1 MAENVVKM
9 NTNLADKERKVSAS
23 KRLGDFLSKNRIVLL
38 ILLCVI
44 VLGFI
49 AYAVTLSVYSASVK
63 KNLGVIETIEFSLTK
78 DAAEL
83 EESVISARQDTAL
96 SNLEPYLKK
105 GGIVGARAEMLA
117 ADIHMQRKDWNAARD
132 LWLDAAAK
140 RKGTYLA
147 SVCNFNA
154 ASCSEEL
161 GDTEAA
167 LEYYAKVCDDKNF
180 VDRSRAYF
188 NAGRIKESLG
198 DFEGAA
204 DLYGQIASLEYSSD
218 TWNDLAQTR
227 LVLLRAEGKIQ

>member
-9 NTNLADKERKVSAS
+9 NKNLSDKEKKASAS
-23 KRLGDFLSKNRIVLL
+23 KRLSDFLSNNRVVLL
-38 ILLCVI
+38 VVLCV
-44 VLGFI
+44 VVVGFI
-49 AYAVTLSVYSASVK
+49 AYAVSLSAYSASVK

-83 EESVISARQDTAL
+83 NESAISARQDTAL
-96 SNLEPYLKK
+96 SDVEPYLKK
-105 GGIVGARAEMLA
+105 GGIVGARADMLA
-117 ADIHMQRKDWNAARD
+117 ADIYMQRKDWNAART
-132 LWLDAAAK
+132 LWLNAAAK

-161 GDTEAA
+161 GDNEAA
-167 LEYYAKVCDDKNF
+167 LECYAKVFDDKDF
-180 VDRSRAYF
+180 VDRSRACF

-204 DLYGQIASLEYSSD
+204 DLYGKIASFEYSGD

-227 LVLLRAEGKIQ
+227 LVSLRAEGKIQ

>member
-9 NTNLADKERKVSAS
+9 NTNLSDKEKKSSAS
-23 KRLGDFLSKNRIVLL
+23 KRLGDFLSNNKIALL
-38 ILLCVI
+38 VILCLV

-49 AYAVTLSVYSASVK
+49 AYAVALSAYSASVK

-78 DAAEL
+78 DASEL

-105 GGIVGARAEMLA
+105 GGIVGARADMLA
-117 ADIHMQRKDWNAARD
+117 ADIYMQRKDWNAART
-132 LWLDAAAK
+132 LWMDAAAK
-140 RKGTYLA
+140 RKSTYLA

-161 GDTEAA
+161 GDSETA
-167 LEYYAKVCDDKNF
+167 LEYYTKVLDDKDF
-180 VDRSRAYF
+180 VDRSRACF

-198 DFEGAA
+198 DFAGAA
-204 DLYGQIASLEYSSD
+204 DLYGRIASFEYSGD
-218 TWNDLAQTR
+218 IWNDLAQTR
-227 LVLLRAEGKIQ
+227 LVSLRAEGKIQ

>member
-9 NTNLADKERKVSAS
+9 NTNLSDKEKRSSAS
-23 KRLGDFLSKNRIVLL
+23 KRISDFLSNNRIALLVVLCL
-38 ILLCVI
+38 V

-49 AYAVTLSVYSASVK
+49 AYAVSLSMHSASVK
-63 KNLGVIETIEFSLTK
+63 KNLDVIETIEFSLTK
-78 DAAEL
+78 DASEL
-83 EESVISARQDTAL
+83 GESAISARHDTAL
-96 SNLEPYLKK
+96 SNLDPYLKK
-105 GGIVGARAEMLA
+105 GGIVGARADMLA
-117 ADIHMQRKDWNAARD
+117 ADIHMQRKDWNAARS

-161 GDTEAA
+161 GDVEAA
-167 LEYYAKVCDDKNF
+167 LEYYAKVCDDKDF
-180 VDRSRAYF
+180 VDRSRACF

-204 DLYGQIASLEYSSD
+204 DFYGRIASFEYSGD

-227 LVLLRAEGKIQ
+227 LVSLRAEGKIQ

>member
-9 NTNLADKERKVSAS
+9 NTNLSDKEKKTSAS
-23 KRLGDFLSKNRIVLL
+23 KRLGDFLSNNRIALL
-38 ILLCVI
+38 VALCVI

-49 AYAVTLSVYSASVK
+49 AYAVSLSAYSASVK

-78 DAAEL
+78 DASEL
-83 EESVISARQDTAL
+83 EESAISARQDTAL

-105 GGIVGARAEMLA
+105 GGIVGARADMLA
-117 ADIHMQRKDWNAARD
+117 ADIYMQRKDWNAARG

-161 GDTEAA
+161 GDSEAA
-167 LEYYAKVCDDKNF
+167 LEHYAKVCDDKDF
-180 VDRSRAYF
+180 VDRSRACF
-188 NAGRIKESLG
+188 NAGRIKEALG
-198 DFEGAA
+198 DYEGAA
-204 DLYGQIASLEYSSD
+204 DFYGRIASFEYSGD
-218 TWNDLAQTR
+218 TWNDLAQSR
-227 LVLLRAEGKIQ
+227 LIELRAEGKIQ